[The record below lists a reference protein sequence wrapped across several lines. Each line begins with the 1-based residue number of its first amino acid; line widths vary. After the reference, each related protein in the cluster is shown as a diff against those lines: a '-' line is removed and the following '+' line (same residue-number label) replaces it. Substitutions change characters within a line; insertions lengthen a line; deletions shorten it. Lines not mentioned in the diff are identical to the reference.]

1 MTAPDWV
8 VSLQSL
14 VGLIAM
20 AAIAFEPDDGTGP
33 DLDYDLTVFT
43 LMPWL

>member
-8 VSLQSL
+8 IFLPSL

-20 AAIAFEPDDGTGP
+20 AVIAFEPDDGTGP
-33 DLDYDLTVFT
+33 DLDYDLSLFT
-43 LMPWL
+43 LMPWV